1 MEKFHERTR
10 YSFLLVCL
18 FFVIALMPIIED
30 YFDIRFLV
38 SIALSLLAI
47 SAIYA
52 VTGKKIIFSVG
63 IILIIPV
70 IIALWL
76 SFIIKNNFTQAIY
89 LAAHIIFLGF
99 ITLYIFLS
107 TYKAKEVNRGVIH
120 GAIVVYLL
128 IGFSWS
134 FIYALIECLH
144 PGSFSHISDSSLF
157 GHRPFVY
164 FSFVTLTTLGL
175 GDIGPTTPIARSL
188 VILEAIIG
196 QLYLIINVSW
206 LVGLYV
212 AHTRDER
219 KP

>member
-1 MEKFHERTR
+1 LVKWRERTR

-18 FFVIALMPIIED
+18 FFVIALMPILED
-30 YFDIRFLV
+30 YFDIGFLV
-38 SIALSLLAI
+38 YIALSLLAI

-52 VTGKKIIFSVG
+52 VTGRKIIFG
-63 IILIIPV
+63 IGLLLIIPV
-70 IIALWL
+70 FITLWL
-76 SFIIKNNFTQAIY
+76 SFILKNNSLQITY
-89 LAAHIIFLGF
+89 LAMHIIFLGF
-99 ITLYIFLS
+99 ISFHIFSS
-107 TYKAKEVNRGVIH
+107 TYKAKEVNQGVIH

-128 IGFSWS
+128 IGFTWS
-134 FIYALIECLH
+134 LIYALIECLH
-144 PGSFSHISDSSLF
+144 PGSFSHISDPVLS

-175 GDIGPTTPIARSL
+175 GDIGPTTPLARSL

-212 AHTRDER
+212 AHTRDQR

>member
-1 MEKFHERTR
+1 
-10 YSFLLVCL
+10 VCL
-18 FFVIALMPIIED
+18 FFVIALMPIVED
-30 YFDIRFLV
+30 YFEIRFLV

-52 VTGKKIIFSVG
+52 ITGKKIIYSIG
-63 IILIIPV
+63 MILIIPV
-70 IIALWL
+70 IITLWL
-76 SFIIKNNFTQAIY
+76 SFIIKSHSYQIIY
-89 LAAHIIFLGF
+89 LTVQIIFLGF
-99 ITLYIFLS
+99 ITIHIFFS
-107 TYKAKEVNRGVIH
+107 TYKAKVVNQGVIH

-144 PGSFSHISDSSLF
+144 PGSFSHISDPLLY

-175 GDIGPTTPIARSL
+175 GDISPTTPLARTL

-219 KP
+219 KL